1 MLTAKVSVCVFQW
14 AFGVLIW
21 ELLTLAQQPYADV
34 DPFEMATYLKEG
46 FRIAQPINCPDEL
59 WVLLF
64 AAMYSQCQSWLY
76 VATEE
81 KTCFSLWQQVKRE
94 IKMCCYFM
102 EAWFTLQRIAT

>member
-1 MLTAKVSVCVFQW
+1 MLQW

-59 WVLLF
+59 LVFEAAVSHSHDMNLTFNIHYCVCVRSVMTSLVRLLSNQS
-64 AAMYSQCQSWLY
+64 YSWCSFG
-76 VATEE
+76 T
-81 KTCFSLWQQVKRE
+81 
-94 IKMCCYFM
+94 
-102 EAWFTLQRIAT
+102 